1 MFLFDQQTSSLQFEG
16 VPDIALRGLSVQAM
30 VAGEPAVALT
40 LTDVQ
45 LCRTNE
51 NEDGVEE
58 ARVSADTVGDGDEA
72 RTIADATGCVEEARV
87 SADTAGDCAETR
99 TSADATDRGNGTG
112 EGAARP
118 DSGEYRL
125 TFGSVDGAIAARLV
139 LRQRGAFL
147 AVHVEASIRNQT
159 AYHAQ
164 RTFATEGGIRLTF
177 RELSGLQGLLAAA
190 RHKEWWTRPHFDP
203 DLRRLPPRMQSL
215 LWKTGAGYGY
225 MLPLCDELY
234 RTDLAGSEG
243 GLTVL
248 VSSGEAGHETIRTAA
263 LVLGADTDPFR
274 LASAAADEGFAA
286 RHKGGSPR
294 TRKAYPDILEY
305 VGWCS
310 WDAFY
315 ADVDEKGL
323 MEKAAE
329 LRRLGLPVRWFMID
343 DGWSEVKERKLA
355 AFGADKRK
363 FPGGL
368 ARTVSRLKRDHGI
381 RWVGAWHNIAGYWGG
396 IDPEG
401 EAHAE
406 ARPYVHRTRS
416 GRWIPHPDAALNF
429 GFWNMWHSKLKRQ
442 GIDFVKV
449 DNQSSLYAYM
459 GGERSIAATA
469 HAVHT
474 GLEASAA
481 LHFGGCVINCMG
493 MASEN
498 VWHRPLSSV
507 SRSSNDFL
515 PKIAD
520 GFGEHALQNA
530 YNSVYHGPFYW
541 GDWDMFWTG
550 HHDAVPHMTL
560 RAVSGGPVY
569 FSDGPGQTV
578 PDIIRPLIYGD
589 GKIIRCDRIG
599 QPTEEWLT
607 VDPLITPQ
615 AFKVWNMAGGAG
627 IVAAFHVYNGRCAV
641 EGRVGPGDIPLLEGS
656 SYIAFDSFRKKA
668 YRLQAGES
676 IPVRLSPLEAEL
688 YVIVPVTGEFTA
700 IGLTD
705 KLVASDAVLSAEYD
719 EETATVRLKD
729 GGTFAF
735 VSERKPA
742 AAFVN
747 EKPAVI
753 EEDEDMSV
761 LYTIVCPAADGEPGR
776 EVTVRIEYG
785 PDAAAAIE
793 R

>member
-1 MFLFDQQTSSLQFEG
+1 MFLFDQQTSSLHFAG
-16 VPDIALRGLSVQAM
+16 VPDIAMRGLSVQAL
-30 VAGEPAVALT
+30 VTGEPAVTLT

-45 LCRTNE
+45 LCRMNE
-51 NEDGVEE
+51 NEDSGEE
-58 ARVSADTVGDGDEA
+58 ARASAN
-72 RTIADATGCVEEARV
+72 
-87 SADTAGDCAETR
+87 TAGRCDGA
-99 TSADATDRGNGTG
+99 G
-112 EGAARP
+112 ESAARP
-118 DSGEYRL
+118 DCGEYRL
-125 TFGSVDGAIAARLV
+125 TFGSADGAIGARLI

-164 RTFATEGGIRLTF
+164 RTFAAEGGIRLTF

-203 DLRRLPPRMQSL
+203 DLRLLPSRTQSL
-215 LWKTGAGYGY
+215 LWKTGGGYGY

-234 RTDLAGSEG
+234 RTDLVGSEG

-248 VSSGEAGHETIRTAA
+248 VSSGETGHETIRTAA
-263 LVLGADTDPFR
+263 LVLGADTDPYR
-274 LASAAADEGFAA
+274 LAAAAADEGFAA
-286 RHKGGSPR
+286 RNKGGSPR
-294 TRKAYPDILEY
+294 TRKAYPELLEY

-323 MEKAAE
+323 IEKAAE

-401 EAHAE
+401 EAHVE

-607 VDPLITPQ
+607 VNPLITPQ
-615 AFKVWNMAGGAG
+615 AFKVWNTAGGAG
-627 IVAAFHVYNGRCAV
+627 IVAAFHVYNGPCAV

-668 YRLQAGES
+668 YRLQTGES

-705 KLVASDAVLSAEYD
+705 KLVASDAVLGTEYD
-719 EETATVRLKD
+719 GEAATVRLKD
-729 GGTFAF
+729 SGTFAF

-742 AAFVN
+742 EAFVN
-747 EKPAVI
+747 GKPAVI
-753 EEDEDMSV
+753 EQGEDMTG

-776 EVTVRIEYG
+776 EVTVRIEY
-785 PDAAAAIE
+785 
-793 R
+793 